1 MSNNGSSGH
10 RAMIFESDAFFKS
23 IDNSTDSDFT
33 PGSHGRSDTPL
44 KNIAR
49 HDSGSETMGLVK
61 DGVLILNTDGT
72 LKIKMGREGTSNARL
87 LLFKDGAG
95 SATIFHNNTAN
106 SETTISANLT
116 AGTYT
121 LNW

>member
-1 MSNNGSSGH
+1 
-10 RAMIFESDAFFKS
+10 MIFESDAFFKS

-44 KNIAR
+44 KNISLR

-72 LKIKMGREGTSNARL
+72 LKIKMGRERVHLMLDCYYLRMVLEVLPYFIIIQRTV
-87 LLFKDGAG
+87 KQPYQQ
-95 SATIFHNNTAN
+95 I
-106 SETTISANLT
+106 
-116 AGTYT
+116 
-121 LNW
+121 